1 MHLKEPND
9 LYGFLA
15 KFKML
20 SRGLAM
26 QGNSHQPARQ
36 TGGSETSLSQG
47 VCQTPWE
54 LTCGTGRE
62 CLS

>member
-9 LYGFLA
+9 LYRFLA

-36 TGGSETSLSQG
+36 TGGSETSLS
-47 VCQTPWE
+47 
-54 LTCGTGRE
+54 
-62 CLS
+62 